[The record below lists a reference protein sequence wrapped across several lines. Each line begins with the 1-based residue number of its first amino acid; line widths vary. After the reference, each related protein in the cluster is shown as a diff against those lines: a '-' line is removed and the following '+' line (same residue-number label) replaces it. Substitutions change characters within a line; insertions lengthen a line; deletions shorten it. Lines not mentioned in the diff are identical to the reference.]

1 MVAVFE
7 GIFCK
12 NIMCWP
18 KLKLTNLMIT
28 LLDMNSDEKLII
40 ILGKTD
46 DFSVGEIFGEI
57 FQAPF
62 KDCDFGY
69 FFGYFWEIIGEILSK
84 SSGHT
89 GHRFFTEQECLPC
102 IV

>member
-1 MVAVFE
+1 
-7 GIFCK
+7 
-12 NIMCWP
+12 
-18 KLKLTNLMIT
+18 
-28 LLDMNSDEKLII
+28 MNSDEKLII

-46 DFSVGEIFGEI
+46 DFSVGKIFGEI

-69 FFGYFWEIIGEILSK
+69 FFGYFWEKIGEILSK

-89 GHRFFTEQECLPC
+89 ELAG
-102 IV
+102 

>member
-1 MVAVFE
+1 
-7 GIFCK
+7 
-12 NIMCWP
+12 
-18 KLKLTNLMIT
+18 
-28 LLDMNSDEKLII
+28 MNSDEKLII

-69 FFGYFWEIIGEILSK
+69 FFGYFWEKIGEILSK

-89 GHRFFTEQECLPC
+89 GSILIGYLEYSEHLA
-102 IV
+102 

>member
-1 MVAVFE
+1 M
-7 GIFCK
+7 K
-12 NIMCWP
+12 
-18 KLKLTNLMIT
+18 
-28 LLDMNSDEKLII
+28 SDEKLII

-69 FFGYFWEIIGEILSK
+69 FFGYFWEKIGEILSK
-84 SSGHT
+84 SSSHT
-89 GHRFFTEQECLPC
+89 VSETPHLPRWARLEWTFAGPKFLARSN
-102 IV
+102 